1 MSHRHHRPSR
11 PPRARHH
18 RVGERGVSPRLA
30 RTALRTLLGALPL
43 VGALLLPRAVSAQAA
58 SASIDVGGAVLRYAD
73 SLRATAVTLAPAVQA
88 GFGPA
93 TVMAYGTGSRLDV
106 GSWSV
111 QGGLAA
117 SVFSPALG
125 PVRGELA
132 GSAGGSAHR
141 DGTRTGETRGSAR
154 LHLTGG
160 RGGVW
165 AGGGLGRTS
174 DGILRRGV
182 RVAEAGGW
190 ASVGPTTF
198 SATVTPTTV
207 DDTLRY
213 TDAEAFLRVVLGR
226 ADVDLSA
233 GLRSGA
239 PEVDALGGDRG
250 WGGAS
255 VTWWLA
261 DRIAAV
267 ASAGTYPVSLTQGFP
282 GGRYATFGVRLA
294 TRAAG
299 SAEASAAPS
308 LAGVEAATDLTA
320 FQATDAGGGR
330 RTLVVRAP
338 AARELEVA
346 GDFTGWQAVPLVRG
360 QDGWWAVTLPIPH
373 GVHQVNLRLD
383 RGEWR
388 VPPGLPSVSD
398 EFGGRVGLL
407 VIE

>member
-1 MSHRHHRPSR
+1 MSHRHPHPPRPA
-11 PPRARHH
+11 RARHH
-18 RVGERGVSPRLA
+18 RAGGRGVSSRLA
-30 RTALRTLLGALPL
+30 RSALRTLLGALPL
-43 VGALLLPRAVSAQAA
+43 VGAVLLPHPVTAQVA

-73 SLRATAVTLAPAVQA
+73 SLRATAVTLAPALQA
-88 GFGPA
+88 GVGPA

-117 SVFSPALG
+117 SVFSPSLG
-125 PVRGELA
+125 PLRGELA

-154 LHLTGG
+154 LHLSGG
-160 RGGVW
+160 RGGLW
-165 AGGGLGRTS
+165 AGGGVGRTS
-174 DGILRRGV
+174 DGTVRRGV
-182 RVAEAGGW
+182 RLAEAGGW
-190 ASVGPTTF
+190 ASLGATTF

-213 TDAEAFLRVVLGR
+213 TDGEAFLRVVLGR
-226 ADVDLSA
+226 VDVDLSA
-233 GLRSGA
+233 GLRAGA
-239 PEVDALGGDRG
+239 PELDALGGDRA

-255 VTWWLA
+255 VTWWLGG
-261 DRIAAV
+261 RIAAV

-282 GGRYATFGVRLA
+282 GGRYATFGVRLV
-294 TRAAG
+294 TRVAGAAD
-299 SAEASAAPS
+299 AAAAPS
-308 LAGVEAATDLTA
+308 LPDVGAATDLTG
-320 FQATDAGGGR
+320 FQVTDAGGGR
-330 RTLVVRAP
+330 RTLRVRAP

-346 GDFTGWQAVPLVRG
+346 GDFTGWQAVPLVRA
-360 QDGWWAVTLPIPH
+360 QDGWWAATLSIPH